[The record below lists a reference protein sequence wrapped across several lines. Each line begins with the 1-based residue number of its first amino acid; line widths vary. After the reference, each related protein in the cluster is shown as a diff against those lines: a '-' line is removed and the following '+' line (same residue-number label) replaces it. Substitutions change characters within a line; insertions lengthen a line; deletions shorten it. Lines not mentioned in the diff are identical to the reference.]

1 MVKHFSLSTNG
12 FILSAVSE
20 EPVAKVEKPDA
31 AITTAADSVL
41 YSSSPP
47 LLVAERVPSI
57 IIQDSFIVEKSSL
70 PPSAS
75 PSSSKLNSSTVPV
88 PKARNT
94 MNNKV
99 PVEVDLPAI
108 VPPSRRK
115 DLATVEE
122 MPTME
127 VYSQPAGVSARPRMS
142 SSQPPPSSFPV
153 GVARPPPV
161 AKPSRPFPPSST
173 KYFLPL
179 SSDLTIDPIAPP
191 ESEIQISPSQI
202 KPIPLNLF
210 DSDSDDE
217 EDSISEDDNRGRLNV
232 TYIPVQSSKAR
243 LSTIAEESDESFW
256 EMLENLVIEHDLTT
270 YHTIRTTAIRFSD
283 APPPKPVAPSDA
295 LEEYEELNKADDDWL
310 EAESADVFFSD
321 QTVELSA
328 VEKIDDYLGRVAV
341 SLQTSGHSEETP
353 KNSSPKEFRRSR
365 LFSISTSQT
374 DTEPKSTK
382 IHLDGLDD
390 DSKADTSRGFGGSDH
405 LSSASTIA
413 WDSAPTVRWNSD
425 LAMTSDSAVYV
436 TEEDMRPH
444 DVSSSLSNSS
454 TSSNF
459 KEALIFVYLLSQDA
473 MYTPQPGTT
482 QFLTHKPVRPRV
494 YQGKSNE
501 VEKSFFFF
509 FIQLKYYFLL
519 FGFFHRN

>member
-1 MVKHFSLSTNG
+1 
-12 FILSAVSE
+12 
-20 EPVAKVEKPDA
+20 
-31 AITTAADSVL
+31 
-41 YSSSPP
+41 
-47 LLVAERVPSI
+47 
-57 IIQDSFIVEKSSL
+57 
-70 PPSAS
+70 
-75 PSSSKLNSSTVPV
+75 
-88 PKARNT
+88 

-108 VPPSRRK
+108 VPQSRRK

-142 SSQPPPSSFPV
+142 SSLTIPSSFPV
-153 GVARPPPV
+153 GVAL
-161 AKPSRPFPPSST
+161 AIPSRPFPPSST

-179 SSDLTIDPIAPP
+179 SSDLTIDPIALP

-283 APPPKPVAPSDA
+283 APPPKPAASSDA
-295 LEEYEELNKADDDWL
+295 MEEYYEEWNEANDDRM
-310 EAESADVFFSD
+310 EAESAAVFFSD

-328 VEKIDDYLGRVAV
+328 VEKIDDYLGRVPV

-390 DSKADTSRGFGGSDH
+390 DTKADTSRGFGGSDH

-413 WDSAPTVRWNSD
+413 WDSAPTVPWNSD

-459 KEALIFVYLLSQDA
+459 KKALIFLYLLSQDA

-501 VEKSFFFF
+501 VGKSFFFF
-509 FIQLKYYFLL
+509 SF
-519 FGFFHRN
+519 N